1 MLLFLPH
8 WRDGRKW
15 FARMRRFQVAPTQ
28 APPPAEWDAATDDQS
43 GWIVGYPMVSHGIG
57 HLRVAISLKRS
68 PFGKVNSP
76 VAYCLT
82 IWNLHVLP
90 FPSGCIPIL
99 IDDMVPIVGLHLMIF
114 LSIIHTF
121 LLVALPLLVLN
132 LLSSNM
138 WVCPNIGYISTWL
151 LHCGKQISKPPNFGI
166 TYFQTNP
173 DISWLSPVLS
183 YSKIIEVPMTY
194 FIGNLQ
200 FSQFHMFFFP
210 ERNQMRV
217 AFSRTTRLPF
227 QLKKRW
233 ACIAAPAKDLV
244 LVDGSGH
251 DLQDI

>member
-1 MLLFLPH
+1 MIWSPLL
-8 WRDGRKW
+8 
-15 FARMRRFQVAPTQ
+15 A
-28 APPPAEWDAATDDQS
+28 
-43 GWIVGYPMVSHGIG
+43 Y
-57 HLRVAISLKRS
+57 RS
-68 PFGKVNSP
+68 PN
-76 VAYCLT
+76 
-82 IWNLHVLP
+82 
-90 FPSGCIPIL
+90 
-99 IDDMVPIVGLHLMIF
+99 IVGLHLMIF

-200 FSQFHMFFFP
+200 FSQFHMFFFSRAKSDASSFLKDYQVAISTQETMSVHCSTC
-210 ERNQMRV
+210 ERPGLGWWFRPWFARHIEVLMV
-217 AFSRTTRLPF
+217 GVDAYPCLSTLPA
-227 QLKKRW
+227 L
-233 ACIAAPAKDLV
+233 
-244 LVDGSGH
+244 G
-251 DLQDI
+251 

>member
-99 IDDMVPIVGLHLMIF
+99 IDDMVPIVGISQSQHCWFTFDDF
-114 LSIIHTF
+114 LIYHTYLPLGCIAIAGSKPF
-121 LLVALPLLVLN
+121 VFKYVGLSKYRVYLYMVVAL
-132 LLSSNM
+132 
-138 WVCPNIGYISTWL
+138 WKT
-151 LHCGKQISKPPNFGI
+151 NF
-166 TYFQTNP
+166 
-173 DISWLSPVLS
+173 
-183 YSKIIEVPMTY
+183 
-194 FIGNLQ
+194 
-200 FSQFHMFFFP
+200 
-210 ERNQMRV
+210 
-217 AFSRTTRLPF
+217 
-227 QLKKRW
+227 
-233 ACIAAPAKDLV
+233 
-244 LVDGSGH
+244 
-251 DLQDI
+251 